1 MIKAVLRTEN
11 ISLEV
16 CLQFQRLSPC
26 HDREHG
32 GKRGTG
38 AVAER
43 ERRRRG
49 AGRGGGQPWVFET

>member
-16 CLQFQRLSPC
+16 CLQFQRLSPG

-32 GKRGTG
+32 GNRGTG
-38 AVAER
+38 AVGER
-43 ERRRRG
+43 EKKEGSRWRWG
-49 AGRGGGQPWVFET
+49 TALGF